1 MNTAGVKPTALLD
14 SDVLIDLSRSYLPAL
29 TWFSVQ
35 SEVIAVPG
43 FVFLELLA
51 GCRSKV
57 ETKAARTLIAPFPV
71 LWLPEAELQSALTWY
86 APLPPANQIGVVD
99 VLIAAVALYHSLPLL
114 TFNVRHFAAVP
125 GLMIQEPYAR

>member
-86 APLPPANQIGVVD
+86 APLPPTNQIGVVD
-99 VLIAAVALYHSLPLL
+99 ALIAATAVENSAVLL
-114 TFNVRHFAAVP
+114 TFNTRHFTVVP
-125 GLMIQEPYAR
+125 GLMIQEPYTR